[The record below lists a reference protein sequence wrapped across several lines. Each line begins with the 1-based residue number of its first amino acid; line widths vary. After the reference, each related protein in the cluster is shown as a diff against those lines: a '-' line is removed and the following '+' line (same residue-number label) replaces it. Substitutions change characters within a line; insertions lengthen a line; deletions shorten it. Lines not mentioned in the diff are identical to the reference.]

1 MLGNASCVISFRH
14 FGKEIIASKLP
25 IESKSDELV
34 DQLHDRIYQKFI
46 EPFDAVDNGVNQ
58 YPKEIEPAY
67 ARPYDIFAQ
76 IDDLNPNW
84 NESEVNPNVKHIFR
98 LMLIVFPGKI
108 RRGR

>member
-1 MLGNASCVISFRH
+1 MT
-14 FGKEIIASKLP
+14 KESQT
-25 IESKSDELV
+25 EELV

-84 NESEVNPNVKHIFR
+84 NESEANPNVKKHILLKLQSLFR
-98 LMLIVFPGKI
+98 RDF
-108 RRGR
+108 